1 MSKQKAM
8 QSARRPSFRPF
19 PDRLMTMIPSYVF
32 PNKGHGPTRN
42 LCSKSY
48 WPLGLGSWSIVVN
61 HAPDLQRIHAWCIL
75 CEGKKL
81 VRSAM
86 RVHASQQA
94 ASKEWPIDQQWSC
107 SAEYKSWATVVGLRL
122 LLFSPRSHHIHLWS
136 ILFQSGHK
144 KPRTENR
151 TKLTGTKTEIFGPR
165 FQEPKLLRLIRFEHS
180 VNRINLKWPNYV
192 KAPRMQAWILLYA

>member
-122 LLFSPRSHHIHLWS
+122 LLFSPWSHHIHLWS

-144 KPRTENR
+144 KPRTEPNLPR
-151 TKLTGTKTEIFGPR
+151 TEVSVPCSVLISE
-165 FQEPKLLRLIRFEHS
+165 EPKFVR
-180 VNRINLKWPNYV
+180 
-192 KAPRMQAWILLYA
+192 